1 MNICTQTSSIFSL
14 NYCYN
19 NAYNSVVELK
29 KSLGQHFLHD
39 QNMLQKIADTIGDLG
54 QYASVLEIGP
64 GHGALT
70 RYMLGKKI
78 SDFKAVE
85 IDRRCIDYL
94 KNEYPQLKVINQ
106 DFLKTDLAVLVNA
119 PACVV
124 GNFPYNISSQIVFK
138 IIEHRELIFEMVGM
152 FQKEMAVRIAAK
164 PNSKDYGVIGILA
177 QAFYD
182 CEYLFDVPPGCFTPP
197 PKVMSGVLRMKR
209 KAEPLGCDEK
219 LFRQIVKQAFTQ
231 RRKMMSNSLKSF
243 AFKGNV
249 WETYAS
255 KRPEQ
260 LSVQEFVVL
269 TNMLSNG

>member
-1 MNICTQTSSIFSL
+1 M
-14 NYCYN
+14 
-19 NAYNSVVELK
+19 ELK

-39 QNMLQKIADTIGDLG
+39 QHMLQKIADAIGDVSH
-54 QYASVLEIGP
+54 YASVLEIGP

-70 RYMLGKKI
+70 RYMLAKQLP
-78 SDFKAVE
+78 DFKAVE

-94 KNEYPQLKVINQ
+94 KNEFPQLAVINQ
-106 DFLKTDLAVLVNA
+106 DFLKTDLSVLINT

-138 IIEHRELIFEMVGM
+138 IIEHREQIQEMVGM

-177 QAFYD
+177 QAFYH

-197 PKVMSGVLRMKR
+197 PKVMSGILRMRR
-209 KAEPLGCDEK
+209 KTELLGCDER
-219 LFRQIVKQAFTQ
+219 LFKQIVKQAFTQ
-231 RRKMMSNSLKSF
+231 RRKMLSNSLKSF
-243 AFKGNV
+243 AFSGDV
-249 WETYAS
+249 WNTYAS

-260 LSVQEFVVL
+260 LSVHDFVIL
-269 TNMLSNG
+269 TNRLSNA

>member
-1 MNICTQTSSIFSL
+1 M
-14 NYCYN
+14 
-19 NAYNSVVELK
+19 ELK

-39 QNMLQKIADTIGDLG
+39 QNMLQKIADAIGDLSL
-54 QYASVLEIGP
+54 YASVLEIGP

-70 RYMLGKKI
+70 RYMLGKKLT
-78 SDFKAVE
+78 DFKAVE

-94 KNEYPQLKVINQ
+94 KNEYPQLTVVNQ
-106 DFLKTDLAVLVNA
+106 DFLKTDLTILVNT

-177 QAFYD
+177 QAYYD

-197 PKVMSGVLRMKR
+197 PKVMSGILRMKR
-209 KAEPLGCDEK
+209 KNTALGCDEK

-243 AFKGNV
+243 NFKGDV
-249 WETYAS
+249 WIAFAS

-260 LSVQEFVVL
+260 LGVQDFVTL
-269 TNMLSNG
+269 TNALTNA